1 MIVAW
6 HGFMGSGEDFSPL
19 RKCVKVSLQ
28 TPDLVGHGGHS
39 SLNPKD
45 FELEQQLLYW
55 STRIPQGTIL
65 LGYSM
70 GGRLALQF
78 ALRYP
83 KKLSGLILIGATPGR
98 GSLT

>member
-1 MIVAW
+1 MIVAL

-19 RKCVKVSLQ
+19 RECLSIPLKA
-28 TPDLVGHGGHS
+28 PDLVGHGSHLS
-39 SLNPKD
+39 TNPKD

-55 STRIPQGTIL
+55 STRIPQGAVL

-78 ALRYP
+78 ALQYIYRH
-83 KKLSGLILIGATPGR
+83 
-98 GSLT
+98 